1 MKAKDLINLNNEV
14 RQLIVQHLDRTG
26 QTLNSFAREAGVHQ
40 NQLWMYLYSGD
51 ERKGLHSHTL
61 EKVGKYLSNKKK

>member
-40 NQLWMYLYSGD
+40 NQLWMYLYSG
-51 ERKGLHSHTL
+51 EEKKGLHTSTL
-61 EKVGKYLSNKKK
+61 EKIGNYLAKKV

>member
-1 MKAKDLINLNNEV
+1 MKAKDLINFNSEV
-14 RQLIVQHLDRTG
+14 RQLIVQHLEKHG

-51 ERKGLHSHTL
+51 EKKGLHSFTI
-61 EKVGKYLSNKKK
+61 EKIGRYLAKK